1 MGILENIVDMT
12 TESVAESS
20 LLGLS
25 RVTTVN
31 DEEYTSHYWPKLK
44 GAILLILQ
52 QNPGEFIPISYEE
65 MYSTVY
71 KCVCQQYSDR
81 MYNNLMELVTS
92 YLRRVAEELQ
102 VTPAEAYLEKFN
114 FAMAQFF
121 QAVSGIVAI
130 FSYMN
135 RFYVSPKLRTDLKAE
150 LWKVF
155 TELVA
160 DNPLLFRVIDEVSS
174 KPFGVNPQI
183 MMSIIKGLYS
193 LKPEFSER
201 NPMLFARFI
210 PNILPPTQCDQL
222 PSLIQEDRLLQEDL
236 VTSQGF
242 SREDTGK
249 KRRGEDFQ
257 GR

>member
-1 MGILENIVDMT
+1 
-12 TESVAESS
+12 
-20 LLGLS
+20 
-25 RVTTVN
+25 
-31 DEEYTSHYWPKLK
+31 
-44 GAILLILQ
+44 
-52 QNPGEFIPISYEE
+52 
-65 MYSTVY
+65 
-71 KCVCQQYSDR
+71 
-81 MYNNLMELVTS
+81 
-92 YLRRVAEELQ
+92 
-102 VTPAEAYLEKFN
+102 
-114 FAMAQFF
+114 MAQFF

-135 RFYVSPKLRTDLKAE
+135 RFYVSPKLHTDLQAE
-150 LWKVF
+150 LWKLF
-155 TELVA
+155 TNLVA
-160 DNPLLFRVIDEVSS
+160 DNAFLFRVIDEVSS

-183 MMSIIKGLYS
+183 LMSIIKGLYS

-210 PNILPPTQCDQL
+210 PNILPPTQFDQL